1 MISLFRIICCLCLAL
16 AVSSHGQEL
25 MGGEI
30 VLQQASKDSA
40 QAATQ
45 ALGNEVLK
53 QNFTY
58 AVDKMYPR
66 WLQRQAKRMG
76 SEVKLRKA
84 LEQVGEQMDQAGI
97 TIDAFVA
104 MPAGKAF
111 HVHPKKKAGV
121 QQIRTGN
128 DVDYEILVIVPT
140 EMKMSFYSQ
149 EQAKRS
155 FLRKSFQIAISK
167 DAGLTWTFIDGATLK
182 KQDLRSIF
190 PLLPQQLTLPEKVD
204 TALN

>member
-1 MISLFRIICCLCLAL
+1 MISILKIACCLCVAL
-16 AVSSHGQEL
+16 TLGSQGQEL
-25 MGGEI
+25 VGGEI
-30 VLQQASKDSA
+30 TVKQATKDSA

-66 WLQRQAKRMG
+66 WLQRQAMRMG
-76 SEVKLRKA
+76 SEVQLRKA
-84 LEQVGEQMDQAGI
+84 LKKVGEQMDEAGI

-104 MPAGKAF
+104 MPASKAF

-121 QQIRTGN
+121 KQISSVA
-128 DVDYEILVIVPT
+128 DVDYELLVLVPT
-140 EMKMSFYSQ
+140 QMKMSFYSQ
-149 EQAKRS
+149 QQAKRS
-155 FLRKSFQIAISK
+155 FLRKSFQVAISK

-182 KQDLRSIF
+182 KQDLRGMF
-190 PLLPQQLTLPEKVD
+190 PLLPEQLELPQKEDSVI
-204 TALN
+204 N